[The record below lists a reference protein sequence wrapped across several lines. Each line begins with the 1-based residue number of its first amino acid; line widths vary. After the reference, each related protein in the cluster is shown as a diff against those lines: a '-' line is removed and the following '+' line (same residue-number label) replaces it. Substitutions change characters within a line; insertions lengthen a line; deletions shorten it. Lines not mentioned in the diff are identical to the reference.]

1 LLGAPASNSLPTL
14 NLTSDNAMNMRIRS
28 VSASDLSK
36 TLLDEIEANNSA
48 DIELYRFAQELC
60 EARFLR
66 RGKASADRTSAVVLW
81 PLRTS
86 VEFRIQQE
94 IRGSGWWFR
103 EGLDGALGQSSRWS
117 GAGPESL
124 VLFHMEPGHDYA
136 LSIRVANAITPE
148 VMVSPALIVNG
159 RALELSRRNDDKWG
173 VLIENMVS
181 SELLGQRCLAH
192 MEMWKCKP
200 MTWQNSPCPPDSRQW
215 RRCGIR

>member
-1 LLGAPASNSLPTL
+1 
-14 NLTSDNAMNMRIRS
+14 
-28 VSASDLSK
+28 
-36 TLLDEIEANNSA
+36 LLDEIEANNSA